1 MDPKANP
8 IPGTGE
14 RNIYCPFYNHCLD
27 YAVDQSWLCWN
38 CSQCLHRLIR
48 QSVSGRDYE
57 ISEAVNYYELPPNVA
72 REIGK
77 DSFD

>member
-8 IPGTGE
+8 IPRTGE
-14 RNIYCPFYNHCLD
+14 RNIYCPFYNRLD

-38 CSQCLHRLIR
+38 CSRCVHRLIR
-48 QSVSGRDYE
+48 QSVSERDYE